1 MDKNE
6 FIDAVAKQKG
16 ISRGK
21 AYRSVEAVM
30 DTIRILIMQGEE
42 IKIGGFGTFDIV
54 TDLKGERIPVF
65 KAGRALKKVATE
77 ARKTLEHFFQKS
89 IYLETFVK
97 VDKDWR
103 SSDKELKNFGYQM
116 D

>member
-6 FIDAVAKQKG
+6 FVDAVAMQKG

-30 DTIRILIMQGEE
+30 DTIRILVMQGEE

-54 TDLKGERIPVF
+54 TDIRGERIPVF
-65 KAGRALKKVATE
+65 KAGQGIE
-77 ARKTLEHFFQKS
+77 EGSQ
-89 IYLETFVK
+89 YL
-97 VDKDWR
+97 WQR
-103 SSDKELKNFGYQM
+103 GR
-116 D
+116 

>member
-1 MDKNE
+1 MLPRLSAKILLYYDKE
-6 FIDAVAKQKG
+6 IPYSVEVVVEHFKEDAKSIHINAVIYVERESQKG
-16 ISRGK
+16 IIIGK
-21 AYRSVEAVM
+21 
-30 DTIRILIMQGEE
+30 Q
-42 IKIGGFGTFDIV
+42 
-54 TDLKGERIPVF
+54 
-65 KAGRALKKVATE
+65 GRALKKVATE

>member
-42 IKIGGFGTFDIV
+42 IKIGGFGTFDVQSGQGIEE
-54 TDLKGERIPVF
+54 GCQYP
-65 KAGRALKKVATE
+65 
-77 ARKTLEHFFQKS
+77 
-89 IYLETFVK
+89 
-97 VDKDWR
+97 W
-103 SSDKELKNFGYQM
+103 
-116 D
+116 

>member
-1 MDKNE
+1 MWSVNLKRYNYRT
-6 FIDAVAKQKG
+6 
-16 ISRGK
+16 SGK
-21 AYRSVEAVM
+21 SFE
-30 DTIRILIMQGEE
+30 
-42 IKIGGFGTFDIV
+42 
-54 TDLKGERIPVF
+54 
-65 KAGRALKKVATE
+65 KVATE

-103 SSDKELKNFGYQM
+103 SSDKELKNFGYQL